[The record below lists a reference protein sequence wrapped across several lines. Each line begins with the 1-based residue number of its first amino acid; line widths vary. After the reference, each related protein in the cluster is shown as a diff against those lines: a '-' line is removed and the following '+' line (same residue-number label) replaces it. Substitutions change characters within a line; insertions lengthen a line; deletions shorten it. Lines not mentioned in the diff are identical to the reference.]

1 MFKKLGFIFCSV
13 FIALVMVITAVPAFA
28 QDKPADNMDIVR
40 EKIRADKKLLV
51 SEVMELTEKEAAAF
65 WPVYDAYQKDLQKIN
80 DRTMALIDTYAKNYK
95 AMTDDMARKL
105 LDDMMKIE
113 ADRQTVKKTH
123 LPKFRKA
130 LSEKKVARYFQLE
143 NKIEAVV
150 KYELATAIPLMK

>member
-1 MFKKLGFIFCSV
+1 MVKNLVSILCSA
-13 FIALVMVITAVPAFA
+13 FIAIVMVLTAVPVFA
-28 QDKPADNMDIVR
+28 EDKPADNMDIVR

-80 DRTMALIDTYAKNYK
+80 DRTLALIDVYAKNYK
-95 AMTDDMARKL
+95 TMTDDMAKKL

-113 ADRQTVKKTH
+113 ADRQNMRKAH
-123 LPKFRKA
+123 LPKFQKA
-130 LSEKKVARYFQLE
+130 LSAKKVARYYQLE

-150 KYELATAIPLMK
+150 KYELAKAIPLMK